1 MPSSY
6 RPQTPPPRL
15 PSPDIAYMPL
25 GPPPRRHLRP
35 TQGDRLTARSCDS
48 LSQKARSA
56 LSKTPSKSSLKPV
69 REPSTPRSL
78 PAPSPPPRSPGFRPT
93 HRRSLSFA
101 IPLPPPVPPIPAF
114 ALNPTDKKPVIR
126 APPSP
131 IVTPIYLP
139 DFDTISPIAT
149 TPSPRLIP
157 QKRHVPAPSTIGMT
171 CFKFFKSRNAHIP
184 PRSACA
190 SVDRAELSEVSS
202 SRIRRMKKQIGFFSL
217 GLDCEEDDGNLVK
230 SGCKMGT

>member
-15 PSPDIAYMPL
+15 PSPDIAYTPL

-56 LSKTPSKSSLKPV
+56 LSKTPSKSSLKPA
-69 REPSTPRSL
+69 REPTTPRSL
-78 PAPSPPPRSPGFRPT
+78 PAPSPPPRSPSFRPT

-101 IPLPPPVPPIPAF
+101 IPYRSPPVSPTLASTPPPVPPIPAF

-139 DFDTISPIAT
+139 DFDAISPIAP
-149 TPSPRLIP
+149 TPSQRAVP

-190 SVDRAELSEVSS
+190 V
-202 SRIRRMKKQIGFFSL
+202 
-217 GLDCEEDDGNLVK
+217 
-230 SGCKMGT
+230 